1 MGKKLNDA
9 ALQEAAEAAKT
20 TNKQNKAAKDR
31 KESLGKR
38 KK

>member
-20 TNKQNKAAKDR
+20 TRKQNKAAKER
-31 KESLGKR
+31 KESLGNR